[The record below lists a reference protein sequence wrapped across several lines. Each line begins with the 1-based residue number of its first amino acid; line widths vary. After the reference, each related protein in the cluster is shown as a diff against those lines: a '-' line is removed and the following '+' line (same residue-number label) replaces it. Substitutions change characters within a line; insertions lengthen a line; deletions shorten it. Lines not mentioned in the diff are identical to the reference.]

1 MNVNLA
7 QHCNPFYD
15 TGLILTPKN
24 IRERLIFLCFQSV
37 LKETG
42 GLSGVRTRQN
52 LASNICENKVIWVLL
67 FYEKNQSLP
76 EKNSHNS

>member
-42 GLSGVRTRQN
+42 GLSGVRITSGPCFEH
-52 LASNICENKVIWVLL
+52 L
-67 FYEKNQSLP
+67 
-76 EKNSHNS
+76 